1 MAQDRQEAG
10 LVLGCFLRRLRRV
23 PQLALQPFPAQDFFG
38 QRQVLL
44 GKLGGAPFDA
54 VFQRCIELRE
64 LVVLVTDGQQRL
76 PQAQHHL
83 AKRLRQHTGFGQRGN
98 RHRRRQA
105 ISRSIASGGHQMI
118 NVTRDPAQ
126 HPEAEHQRGCQRG
139 EDDEEHADRVLHD
152 RRGEIAARDGDHDVP
167 VNAVDAADMPRGNV
181 NRLAGRGD
189 QIDVGRCRP
198 ASAGH
203 PPPLGCRPH
212 QLELAVAGRDP
223 LLHAIFVA
231 ERLLRRR

>member
-1 MAQDRQEAG
+1 MAQNGEEAG
-10 LVLGCFLRRLRRV
+10 LVLGRFLRRLRRV
-23 PQLALQPFPAQDFFG
+23 PQLALQPFPAQDLFG
-38 QRQVLL
+38 EREVLL
-44 GKLGGAPFDA
+44 GELGGPTLDA
-54 VFQRCIELRE
+54 VFQCGVELRE

-167 VNAVDAADMPRGNV
+167 VNAVDAADMAGGNV
-181 NRLAGRGD
+181 DRLAGGSD
-189 QIDVGRCRP
+189 QVNIR
-198 ASAGH
+198 
-203 PPPLGCRPH
+203 
-212 QLELAVAGRDP
+212 
-223 LLHAIFVA
+223 
-231 ERLLRRR
+231 